1 MRRRD
6 LLPLLAL
13 PALIPG
19 TARAQSFPARPV
31 RAVVP
36 YAPGGSVDVVARAVG
51 VRFQEL
57 TGQPLLLDNRAG
69 AGGVIGADHVAKSAP
84 DGLTLLVAN
93 AAQVAIAKALNAR
106 LPYEPETDLLP
117 VTHLIDTPMVLFAAQ
132 SFRGEGLPAVL
143 AAARERPGAVPFG
156 TPGVA
161 SFGHL
166 LLELFQQA
174 AGIAFLHAPYR
185 GAALVLNDMAGG
197 TIPFTFTA
205 VGSAKGLMDAG
216 TVRPIAVASARRT
229 PALPDT
235 PTFIELGLPSV
246 EAPLWFGMMAPK
258 GTPEPIIATLHRLF
272 AESLQAPE
280 ARATLGRVGAD
291 IVGNGPGPFAQLLR
305 EDMARWI
312 EVVRRGNI
320 TIT

>member
-1 MRRRD
+1 MKRRD
-6 LLPLLAL
+6 LLPLLVAPL
-13 PALIPG
+13 AMPSLV
-19 TARAQSFPARPV
+19 RAQGFPGRPV

-36 YAPGGSVDVVARAVG
+36 YAPGGSVDVVARAIG
-51 VRFQEL
+51 PRFLEL
-57 TGQPLLLDNRAG
+57 TGQPLVLDNRAG
-69 AGGVIGADHVAKSAP
+69 AGGVIAAEHVVKSAP

-93 AAQVAIAKALNAR
+93 AAQVAIAKALNPR

-132 SFRGEGLPAVL
+132 SFQGQGLQAVL
-143 AAARERPGAVPFG
+143 DAARARPGAVPMG

-174 AGIAFLHAPYR
+174 AGVSFLHAPYR
-185 GAALVLNDMAGG
+185 GAALVLNDMAAG

-235 PTFIELGLPSV
+235 PTFIELGLPTV

-258 GTPEPIIATLHRLF
+258 GTPDAIIATLHRLF
-272 AESLQAPE
+272 AESLAAPD
-280 ARATLGRVGAD
+280 ARATLGRIGAD
-291 IVGNGPGPFAQLLR
+291 IVGDGPEPFAKLLR

-320 TIT
+320 TLT

>member
-6 LLPLLAL
+6 LCALPLAAL
-13 PALIPG
+13 LPRALQAQGFPG
-19 TARAQSFPARPV
+19 RPV

-36 YAPGGSVDVVARAVG
+36 YAAGGSVDVVTRAVG

-57 TGQPLLLDNRAG
+57 AGHPLVLENRGG
-69 AGGVIGADHVAKSAP
+69 AGGIIAAEYVAKAPP
-84 DGLTLLVAN
+84 DGTTLLVAN
-93 AAQVAIAKALNAR
+93 AAQVAIAKALNPR

-117 VTHLIDTPMVLFAAQ
+117 VTHLVDTPMVLFAAQ
-132 SFRGEGLPAVL
+132 SFQGQGLAPVIE
-143 AAARERPGAVPFG
+143 AARARPGQVPFG
-156 TPGVA
+156 TPGNG

-174 AGIAFLHAPYR
+174 AGVSFLHTPYR
-185 GAALVLNDMAGG
+185 GAALVLNDMAAG
-197 TIPFTFTA
+197 IVPFTFTA

-258 GTPEPIIATLHRLF
+258 GTPEPIIAALHRLF
-272 AESLQAPE
+272 AGSLEAPE
-280 ARATLGRVGAD
+280 ARATLSRVGAD
-291 IVGNGPGPFAQLLR
+291 IVGNGPGPFADLLR
-305 EDMARWI
+305 QDMARWI

-320 TIT
+320 SLT